1 MIKSDDVAKQFMPFD
16 ALTGFYGAL
25 RQKEIVYD
33 ERIELS
39 DEQKEEI
46 SETLLNAMPRDIMKI
61 RYYVHRKYKTKAI
74 MVYKINTNT
83 KRIITMENEEIPFND
98 IFSLDLI

>member
-16 ALTGFYGAL
+16 ALNGFYGAL

-39 DEQKEEI
+39 EEQKEEI
-46 SETLLNAMPRDIMKI
+46 SETLLSVMPRDMMKI
-61 RYYVHRKYKTKAI
+61 KYYSHRKYKTKI
-74 MVYKINTNT
+74 IELYKIDTNQR
-83 KRIITMENEEIPFND
+83 KIITLNNETIPFND
-98 IFSLDLI
+98 IFSVKLI